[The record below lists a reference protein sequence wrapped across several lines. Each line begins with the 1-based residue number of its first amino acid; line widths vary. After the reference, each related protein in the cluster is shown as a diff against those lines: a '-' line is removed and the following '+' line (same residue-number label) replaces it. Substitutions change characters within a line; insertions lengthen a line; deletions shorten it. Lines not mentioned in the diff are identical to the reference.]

1 MTTAPIEFPE
11 KLQCLFSSKR
21 YIVLYGGRGAGRSWG
36 VARYLLLKG
45 VSTPLTVLCA
55 RELQKSI
62 DESVHKVLRT
72 QIENDPPKGL
82 GLREMYDVQRDHIY
96 GPSRTE
102 FSFIGV
108 KNDPNKVRSYEDI
121 DICWV
126 EEGNKVSKASWQVL
140 TPTIRKKGSQIIVTF
155 NPELKTDY
163 TYKTFVTD
171 LLPKAK
177 PVYGEDPESPLF
189 QKILWH
195 ETEDTVICMMDYE
208 DNPWFFSDTELA
220 ADMEKDKARDEDT
233 WLNVWKGYPRENLD
247 GAIYAKELRRAQI
260 EGRICQVPDEREVPV
275 DTFWDLGKRDQTC
288 IWFIQRVAMQWRV
301 LDYLA
306 GTLQELSYY
315 IKELQ
320 RKEYAYGNHFLPHDG
335 AHSKLGMRHTILQQ
349 LLQAFPRRVHIVD
362 KHRRSDGINATREV
376 FPQLWF
382 DAENTS
388 EGVDGLRRYRYAI
401 KDGQLSKDPLHDEA
415 SDVADALRTF
425 AMSRRNPRESDAE
438 IVIKKLRRP
447 TVSEFAEGMARG
459 LGWME

>member
-1 MTTAPIEFPE
+1 
-11 KLQCLFSSKR
+11 
-21 YIVLYGGRGAGRSWG
+21 
-36 VARYLLLKG
+36 
-45 VSTPLTVLCA
+45 
-55 RELQKSI
+55 
-62 DESVHKVLRT
+62 
-72 QIENDPPKGL
+72 
-82 GLREMYDVQRDHIY
+82 
-96 GPSRTE
+96 
-102 FSFIGV
+102 
-108 KNDPNKVRSYEDI
+108 
-121 DICWV
+121 
-126 EEGNKVSKASWQVL
+126 
-140 TPTIRKKGSQIIVTF
+140 
-155 NPELKTDY
+155 
-163 TYKTFVTD
+163 
-171 LLPKAK
+171 
-177 PVYGEDPESPLF
+177 
-189 QKILWH
+189 
-195 ETEDTVICMMDYE
+195 MDYE

-260 EGRICQVPDEREVPV
+260 EGRICQVPYEREVPV